1 MKSFIACFIFTLSL
15 GTIGAQTPAKPA
27 AKAIGKK
34 SENNFIILK
43 TGGGFGVG
51 MADLG
56 KRFSSWG
63 SIPVS
68 VYAKKSNITFGLSYQ
83 PFLGNRV
90 NIGNLYGGILGNSQI
105 IYDIDG
111 FPALIRYYMR
121 GFAVQGKVGGLF
133 QPTPKWQKSRIE
145 VAVGAGMM
153 QHRIR
158 ARFDVGSVPQL
169 ENDYAPGYDRLCNG
183 LLLSQTV
190 NFHYLNT
197 ETVSLFAG
205 IEFGQGLTRNRRN
218 WDYSTMQQDNTL
230 RKDLYLGFNAGI
242 LIPIALKQGNK
253 SETDYYD

>member
-1 MKSFIACFIFTLSL
+1 MKPFIACIILISCLSL
-15 GTIGAQTPAKPA
+15 VQAQTPEQA
-27 AKAIGKK
+27 APKVPVKK
-34 SENNFIILK
+34 VESNFLILK
-43 TGGGFGVG
+43 TGGGFGLG
-51 MADLG
+51 LGDLG

-68 VYAKKSNITFGLSYQ
+68 VYVKKNKVTFGLSYQ

-121 GFAVQGKVGGLF
+121 GFAVQGKVGGLL
-133 QPTPKWQKSRIE
+133 QPTPKWKKSRIE
-145 VAVGAGMM
+145 VALGAGMM

-169 ENDYAPGYDRLCNG
+169 ENEYAAGYDRLCNG

-205 IEFGQGLTRNRRN
+205 IEFGQGFTKNRRS

-230 RKDLYLGFNAGI
+230 RKDLYLGFHAGI
-242 LIPIALKQGNK
+242 LIPIALKQGSK
-253 SETDYYD
+253 TESDYYD